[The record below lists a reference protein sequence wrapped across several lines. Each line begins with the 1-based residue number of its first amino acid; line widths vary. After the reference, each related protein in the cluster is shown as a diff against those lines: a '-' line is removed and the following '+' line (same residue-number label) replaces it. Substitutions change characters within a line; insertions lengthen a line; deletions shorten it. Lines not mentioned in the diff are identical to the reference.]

1 MAKTL
6 LPEDFCITPDMR
18 KWARTKIPCVDI
30 DSEHENFCDYWKAH
44 GKKMADWVATWR
56 VWMRRAPEFARGN
69 RNSRAVVV
77 NETPFFGGERSPGPP
92 VQLRDHPLFRGIK
105 KAQ

>member
-1 MAKTL
+1 VGKTL
-6 LPEDFCITPDMR
+6 LPDDFQITESMR
-18 KWARTKIPCVDI
+18 AWARAKIPQVDI